1 MERKI
6 KLFNINETG
15 KGLSKENR
23 EFWASEL
30 RTVVEEKKFAND
42 NMTLEIKLVR
52 LENMDEKKGPI
63 FGLSMDL
70 VTNGYTARYVSNSYV
85 DKRFTKELSQAIGN
99 VDKSNLINLTEQF
112 IFCDHNGNEIEFE
125 RQIFSLFDVPEE
137 KKEDRSG
144 FDRAVPRA
152 ERQRREATGDRNNRP
167 GRYRHREDDKVSR
180 EEDHDYRGRFGHRN
194 SEDHRRNVVSSQ
206 EIAKHLLKPVLGYDC
221 TRSFFRENEV
231 VGEIDTLGA
240 KFDRADGGQVITLV
254 VQIKIED
261 I

>member
-23 EFWASEL
+23 DFWASEL

-42 NMTLEIKLVR
+42 NMSLEIKLVR

-99 VDKSNLINLTEQF
+99 VDKSNLTNLAEQF

-137 KKEDRSG
+137 KKEDRPG
-144 FDRAVPRA
+144 FDRSVPRV
-152 ERQRREATGDRNNRP
+152 ERQRREAAGDRNNRP
-167 GRYRHREDDKVSR
+167 GRYRHREDDRTTR

-194 SEDHRRNVVSSQ
+194 SEDHRRNFVSSQ
-206 EIAKHLLKPVLGYDC
+206 EIAKHLLKPVLGFDC

-231 VGEIDTLGA
+231 VGDIDTLGA
-240 KFDRADGGQVITLV
+240 KFDRVDGGQVITLV